1 MNGFKKSSR
10 AIEMLLREREC
21 YFFTLEAAG
30 GARIFENFRLAGVV
44 TDTFLEF
51 RGRNR
56 LFIYAFVVMPDHAH
70 LLFSPIG
77 KRTHSGLVESLT
89 QEIERRLSEVVPSS
103 LLAPI
108 EPKLR
113 PIATAEYFEAC
124 RRYIEEDPVDEGLA
138 TAPESYPFTS
148 RNGKFPCDFYE
159 EA

>member
-1 MNGFKKSSR
+1 MNGFRKSTK
-10 AIEMLLREREC
+10 AIEMLLAERDC
-21 YFFTLEAAG
+21 FFLTLEAVG
-30 GARIFENFRLAGVV
+30 GARVFENFRLAGVL

-89 QEIERRLSEVVPSS
+89 QEIHQRLSEIIPSS
-103 LLAPI
+103 SLAAL

-113 PIATAEYFEAC
+113 SIATPEYFEAC

-138 TAPESYPFTS
+138 TAPESYPFSS

-159 EA
+159 EV